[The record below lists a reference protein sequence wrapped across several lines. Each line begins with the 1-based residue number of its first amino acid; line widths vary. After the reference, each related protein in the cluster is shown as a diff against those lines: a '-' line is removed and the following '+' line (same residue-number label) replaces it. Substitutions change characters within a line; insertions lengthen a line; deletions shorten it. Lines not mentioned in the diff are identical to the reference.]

1 MPGVRLLLS
10 GYERREKVRKD
21 SSLVTLSLVFSVWL
35 TFILGCSS
43 TGNLGSASEPEH
55 LIDYKHGAKILVQ
68 YIPAKNE
75 TNVYHYIPANDANH
89 KAPPLK
95 PDLIVGGQTI
105 KDKHTFEFFDDVAF
119 SGRKPS
125 EIPTNTALSITHAV
139 TNRKEW
145 HFPPKAKLT
154 ITSDGNSF
162 DVPVHSQIELKKDD
176 PSDAEFYEVLITKP
190 TYEMYMKIAN
200 AKDVTVQ
207 IGTASFKLDAES
219 IASYR
224 DFVNHLTLADRR

>member
-1 MPGVRLLLS
+1 MLGVMLLLS
-10 GYERREKVRKD
+10 GYERRKVKKN
-21 SSLVTLSLVFSVWL
+21 SSLITLSLVFSMWL
-35 TFILGCSS
+35 AFALGCAS
-43 TGNLGSASEPEH
+43 TGNLGSASDPDH

-68 YIPAKNE
+68 YIPPKNE

-89 KAPPLK
+89 KESPLR
-95 PDLIVGGQTI
+95 PDLIVGGQII

-145 HFPPKAKLT
+145 HFPSKARLT
-154 ITSDGNSF
+154 ITADGKSF
-162 DVPVHSQIELKKDD
+162 DVPVHSQSELKKDD
-176 PSDAEFYEVLITKP
+176 PSDAEFYEILITKP

-207 IGTASFKLDAES
+207 IGNASFKLDAES
-219 IASYR
+219 IASYG
-224 DFVNHLTLADRR
+224 DFVSHLTPPERK